1 MPGFRTRL
9 SNAAWRPCPR
19 RRQCHSFSF
28 AYMGVSWFGLEWG
41 WNETWGLWEHDLFQH
56 FPKQVLTAFSFD
68 ICSTHC
74 REYKRFII
82 NVFYMRVFFLMFLT
96 LCFVFAAGVEQKSS
110 ELADLLKCAQ
120 PAVTKHEHAE
130 RVERVAD
137 IWKPL
142 GKQIRY
148 AMLCIVLHI
157 LLYQIVSIQ
166 FIWFQFHL
174 YKFFIFCLCTVIRVN
189 TCARTCMW
197 RHVFGQELWYF
208 PWALLSGPG
217 ADRRILDLFDQHCG
231 NVVACKRYIKISDIL
246 FGNAV

>member
-148 AMLCIVLHI
+148 ALLCIVLYI

-166 FIWFQFHL
+166 FIWFHL
-174 YKFFIFCLCTVIRVN
+174 YKFFIFCLCYRNSCQYMRSYMYVASCFWTGIVVFSTSSTFRPGSWQTNTRLIWSALWKRCRV
-189 TCARTCMW
+189 
-197 RHVFGQELWYF
+197 Q
-208 PWALLSGPG
+208 
-217 ADRRILDLFDQHCG
+217 
-231 NVVACKRYIKISDIL
+231 KRYIYI
-246 FGNAV
+246 

>member
-1 MPGFRTRL
+1 
-9 SNAAWRPCPR
+9 
-19 RRQCHSFSF
+19 
-28 AYMGVSWFGLEWG
+28 
-41 WNETWGLWEHDLFQH
+41 
-56 FPKQVLTAFSFD
+56 
-68 ICSTHC
+68 
-74 REYKRFII
+74 
-82 NVFYMRVFFLMFLT
+82 MFLT

-148 AMLCIVLHI
+148 ALLCIVLYI

-166 FIWFQFHL
+166 FYFTCINSL
-174 YKFFIFCLCTVIRVN
+174 YFVYVTVICVT

-231 NVVACKRYIKISDIL
+231 NAAACKRYIKISDIL